1 VEKRKIPKYVLK
13 NLGLQTQRQFK
24 ALKRHQIRQI
34 MKALDDYRMGCAYC
48 HGRFDVGEIAKR
60 LEKCK
65 KQLSVKEW
73 GR

>member
-1 VEKRKIPKYVLK
+1 
-13 NLGLQTQRQFK
+13 
-24 ALKRHQIRQI
+24 